1 MTTTVPGAQ
10 PVAREPTF
18 GTRIPYRRHIQIS
31 LTDLYATLRA
41 VAPSATLGDWKGPFT
56 ALPENELDPQM
67 LSIDG
72 VPLVLMNGAVP
83 LPPAILDPGYLPNAM
98 YPDAA
103 NRLRDHQA
111 HAVVLPARR
120 AADRPEWVATARAVT
135 LLTWAIAKVTQ
146 AEAFKW
152 EDANNFATVSAL
164 EACGPQLLAADGMAI
179 PIWVRILCGRAHGQ
193 QKLIAGSYGLWAFGL
208 PEIEFAPTDYP
219 LDYLITRAYAVS
231 WYLLTS
237 NVSVKDGD
245 TIRASD
251 GSDSFRAER
260 LEHGFFGPAVA
271 LRLSILSAS
280 GQQTADLPAKAP
292 DPGRWS
298 RLTSW
303 MGRR

>member
-1 MTTTVPGAQ
+1 
-10 PVAREPTF
+10 
-18 GTRIPYRRHIQIS
+18 
-31 LTDLYATLRA
+31 
-41 VAPSATLGDWKGPFT
+41 
-56 ALPENELDPQM
+56 M

-179 PIWVRILCGRAHGQ
+179 PIWVRILYGRAHGQ

-208 PEIEFAPTDYP
+208 PEIEYAPTDYP
-219 LDYLITRAYAVS
+219 LEYLITRAYAIS

-245 TIRASD
+245 TIGPSD
-251 GSDSFRAER
+251 GGESFRAER

-271 LRLSILSAS
+271 LRLSSLSAS
-280 GQQTADLPAKAP
+280 GQQTADLPAKGP
-292 DPGRWS
+292 DRGRWS
-298 RLTSW
+298 WLGSLT
-303 MGRR
+303 GRR